1 MQFFTSLGLNDS
13 LGDLA
18 QAAETAG
25 YEGTTLADHV
35 FFPEQ
40 MQSRYPY
47 SPDGSVYWDGTVPW
61 PDPWVS
67 IGAMAMVTTRLRF
80 ITSVYILPLRDPF
93 ITAKAVGTAAVVSG
107 GRVILGGGIG
117 WMRDEFDQLGVDFHT
132 RGARTS
138 EIMEILRLL
147 WRGEMVEYH
156 GQHYHFD
163 RVQMSPAPPGQVPI
177 YLGGESEPALRRA
190 ARLADGYISV
200 PHDPAELADLVGRLT
215 ELRIECGRGDD
226 PFAFIT
232 INPVPGPVDDYRRLA
247 DLGVTG
253 VIEGPPVGPDA
264 SVAEHLDALRRF
276 GRDVIARMPEEG

>member
-1 MQFFTSLGLNDS
+1 
-13 LGDLA
+13 
-18 QAAETAG
+18 
-25 YEGTTLADHV
+25 
-35 FFPEQ
+35 

-80 ITSVYILPLRDPF
+80 ITSVFILPLRDPF

-132 RGARTS
+132 RGARTG
-138 EIMEILRLL
+138 EIIEVLRLL
-147 WRGEMVEYH
+147 WSGEMVEYH
-156 GQHYHFD
+156 GKHYDFG
-163 RVQMSPAPPGQVPI
+163 RVQMSPAPPAQVPI
-177 YLGGESEPALRRA
+177 YMGGESDPALRRA
-190 ARLADGYISV
+190 ARLADGFISV
-200 PHDPAELADLVGRLT
+200 PHDPAELADLVGKLT
-215 ELRIECGRGDD
+215 ALRAEYGRQDD

-232 INPVPGPVDDYRRLA
+232 INPVPGPVGDYRRLA

-264 SVAEHLDALRRF
+264 SASEHVDALHRF
-276 GRDVIARMPEEG
+276 GVDVIARLAEEN

>member
-1 MQFFTSLGLNDS
+1 MQFFTSLGLTDG
-13 LGDLA
+13 LADLA

-80 ITSVYILPLRDPF
+80 ITSVYILPLRNPF
-93 ITAKAVGTAAVVSG
+93 TTAKAVGTAAVVSG

-138 EIMEILRLL
+138 EIIEVLRLL
-147 WRGEMVEYH
+147 WSGEMVEYH
-156 GQHYHFD
+156 GKHYDFG
-163 RVQMSPAPPGQVPI
+163 RVQMSPAAPAQVPI
-177 YLGGESEPALRRA
+177 YMGGESEPALRRA
-190 ARLADGYISV
+190 AKLADGFISV
-200 PHDPAELADLVGRLT
+200 PHDPMELAGLIGRLNA
-215 ELRIECGRGDD
+215 LRDECGRRDE
-226 PFAFIT
+226 PFAFFT
-232 INPVPGPVDDYRRLA
+232 INPEPGPVDDYRRLA

-264 SVAEHLDALRRF
+264 SASEHVAALHRF
-276 GRDVIARMPEEG
+276 GTDVIARLAEDD